1 MSDTPTTPTTSTA
14 TAAPKI
20 DPKVIAGGILLGLAI
35 GTLVGMKLAKAMMP
49 PPLPHRGPCPE
60 CEQRRLRDF
69 PPAVVPRPEQVVV
82 TPPAPEP
89 APEPAPA
96 PVTFSAQSIP
106 EPAPMVADA

>member
-1 MSDTPTTPTTSTA
+1 MPDTPTPSPVPSTTA
-14 TAAPKI
+14 KI

-69 PPAVVPRPEQVVV
+69 PPSVVPHPEQVVV
-82 TPPAPEP
+82 TPPAPAP
-89 APEPAPA
+89 APEPTSA
-96 PVTFSAQSIP
+96 PVTFSAQAIP
-106 EPAPMVADA
+106 DAAPSDA

>member
-1 MSDTPTTPTTSTA
+1 MSDTPTTPTTSTSA
-14 TAAPKI
+14 TATPKI

-69 PPAVVPRPEQVVV
+69 PPSVVPHPEQVVV
-82 TPPAPEP
+82 TPPAPAP
-89 APEPAPA
+89 APEPTSA
-96 PVTFSAQSIP
+96 PVTFSAQAIP
-106 EPAPMVADA
+106 DAAPSDA